1 MVGVRVLGA
10 GLGAVL
16 VNGAVVVAAEEGAGR
31 LVEHVVAFL
40 VQVEVLAHK
49 FGRAHFQMAGDALNI
64 AVAEYGTGRFAT
76 IGALQAV
83 GLFKH
88 LIMQLG
94 NGGIQLPGR
103 LFLELL
109 EILFIHPLIAFRPL
123 PEVLQ
128 AGRHVFLE
136 RLLLHRYN
144 F

>member
-10 GLGAVL
+10 GLWTVL
-16 VNGAVVVAAEEGAGR
+16 VDGAVVVAAEEGAGR
-31 LVEHVVAFL
+31 FVEDVVAFVIQ
-40 VQVEVLAHK
+40 VQVLAHE

-64 AVAEYGTGRFAT
+64 AVAEYGTGRLAAV
-76 IGALQAV
+76 GALQAV

-109 EILFIHPLIAFRPL
+109 EILFIRPLIAFRPL

-136 RLLLHRYN
+136 RFLLHRHN